1 MKASEMKVG
10 HFYRRTGYPAAE
22 YIGLYASDNHIMR
35 RGHDGLLYKAA
46 PYDYIECDRDG
57 NPIPPEPAVGQVWAY
72 NGEEY
77 VLNMVTNLNGVTLF
91 GLVSYTPCGCG
102 IWHAEIDKAVA
113 GLTYVRG

>member
-10 HFYRRTGYPAAE
+10 HFYRRLGIGPAE
-22 YIGLYASDNHIMR
+22 YIGLYAHDKFIVRRVSD
-35 RGHDGLLYKAA
+35 GVLYEATLEE
-46 PYDYIECDRDG
+46 YFECDRDG
-57 NPIPPEPAVGQVWAY
+57 NPIAPEPAVGQVWAY

-91 GLVSYTPCGCG
+91 GLVSHAPCGVG
-102 IWHAEIDKAVA
+102 WYVDINKAVN